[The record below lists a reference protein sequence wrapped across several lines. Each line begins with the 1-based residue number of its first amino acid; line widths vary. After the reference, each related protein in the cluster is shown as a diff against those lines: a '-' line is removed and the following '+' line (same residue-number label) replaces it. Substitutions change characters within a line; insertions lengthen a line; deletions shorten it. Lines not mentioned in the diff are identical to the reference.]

1 MKDREARGRKAVRRC
16 IRFADKLLD
25 ITVWIALI
33 IVVLLSGYFIWD
45 AEQVYEKA
53 DAEVYET
60 YRPAEEDTASFE
72 ELRRLNPDTVG
83 WITIY
88 GTHIDYPVMHSGDNG
103 KYINMDA
110 KGKFSL
116 AGVPFLD
123 AANVPDFSDSKSI
136 IYGHHMERH
145 QMFGDLEQFKKRTY
159 FEKRKY
165 GELFFNGRRHGVEIF
180 AFAEADAYDR
190 TLYGR
195 SASINEAETYIRS
208 IAGHTRTLDND
219 AQGSIVLLSTCGNDF
234 ANQRFILAL
243 RLCDEVHRD
252 PFADEDKSGS
262 EILRSLPLWRY
273 ACVILL
279 LLLLTLY
286 VLYRERQKRK
296 KKRTGRYQ
304 RR

>member
-1 MKDREARGRKAVRRC
+1 MRSREARGRKAVWRC
-16 IRFADKLLD
+16 IRAADKLLD
-25 ITVWIALI
+25 IVVWAALI

-72 ELRRLNPDTVG
+72 ELRKLNPDTVG

-110 KGKFSL
+110 KGRFSL

-123 AANVPDFSDSKSI
+123 ATNAPDFSDAKNI

-145 QMFGDLEQFKKRTY
+145 QMFGDLEQFKKRAY

-195 SASINEAETYIRS
+195 SSSINEAEAYIRS
-208 IAGHTRTLDND
+208 IAGHTRALEND
-219 AQGSIVLLSTCGNDF
+219 AYGPIVLLSTCGNDF
-234 ANQRFILAL
+234 ANQRFLLAL
-243 RLCDEVHRD
+243 RLCDEVHKN
-252 PFADEDKSGS
+252 PFAGEEKSGS
-262 EILRSLPLWRY
+262 DILRSLPLWRY
-273 ACVILL
+273 AGVILL
-279 LLLLTLY
+279 LLLFTLY
-286 VLYRERQKRK
+286 ALYRGWQNRK
-296 KKRTGRYQ
+296 KKRNRRYQ